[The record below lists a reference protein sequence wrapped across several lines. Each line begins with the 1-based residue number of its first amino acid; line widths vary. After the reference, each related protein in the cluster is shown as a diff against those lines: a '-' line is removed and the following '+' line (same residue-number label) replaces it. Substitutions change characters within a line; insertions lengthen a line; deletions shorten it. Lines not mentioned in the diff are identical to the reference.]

1 VQQAVDLCAAPG
13 NAHSINVDIY
23 FDSENQPENLQ
34 APKIVAVSLEGVI
47 QIQGDITKLQQLSK
61 LFHILRSFTLP
72 FLHIWEKVTGLH
84 DMDEYIQA
92 QLLLSALNITTNISR
107 LDGTFV
113 AKIFRDN
120 DITLLFSQLKIF
132 IPIVICGK
140 PKSSRNPSID
150 LKDLKNKTNKDALL
164 ITQLQ
169 SELNKFKEFKV
180 DVESKKLIQQ
190 SEIQRLTIKCQ
201 EYEDVVEENQ
211 LEIEKLKKEIGIISD
226 LEKDRDNYK
235 QLYDEL
241 DIEFKRFQ
249 CKANENELELET
261 LQSEVKRLK
270 EKCVEFYQ
278 KIDEDSKTY
287 ELLKNELKVFQHIVG
302 EQDKIIRGKNQQEK
316 GVHPAYCNVCNKF
329 IVGVRYK
336 CGNCDDYDICSNC
349 ETSNHDRTHVFIKIK
364 QPIENDKF
372 FRTFL
377 LPKIKIIE
385 KDENGK
391 LTD

>member
-1 VQQAVDLCAAPG
+1 MEGKKKSL
-13 NAHSINVDIY
+13 NV
-23 FDSENQPENLQ
+23 
-34 APKIVAVSLEGVI
+34 
-47 QIQGDITKLQQLSK
+47 
-61 LFHILRSFTLP
+61 
-72 FLHIWEKVTGLH
+72 
-84 DMDEYIQA
+84 
-92 QLLLSALNITTNISR
+92 TN
-107 LDGTFV
+107 
-113 AKIFRDN
+113 N
-120 DITLLFSQLKIF
+120 H
-132 IPIVICGK
+132 
-140 PKSSRNPSID
+140 N

-201 EYEDVVEENQ
+201 EYEDVIEENQ
-211 LEIEKLKKEIGIISD
+211 LEIEKLKKEIEIISD

-261 LQSEVKRLK
+261 LQLEVKRLK

-278 KIDEDSKTY
+278 KIDEDSKTH

-316 GVHPAYCNVCNKF
+316 GAHPAYCNACNKF

-385 KDENGK
+385 KDENDHKVICDVCHKSIKGVRYK
-391 LTD
+391 CGHCIKFEMCVNCESYPFSLHDQNHIFIKIKRPSLIELKEPLLPLNFRPIEKNH

>member
-302 EQDKIIRGKNQQEK
+302 EQDKIIRGKNQQDIDHK
-316 GVHPAYCNVCNKF
+316 VICDVCHKS
-329 IVGVRYK
+329 IKGVRYK
-336 CGNCDDYDICSNC
+336 TITN
-349 ETSNHDRTHVFIKIK
+349 RTERAFT
-364 QPIENDKF
+364 
-372 FRTFL
+372 TF
-377 LPKIKIIE
+377 
-385 KDENGK
+385 K
-391 LTD
+391 LSTN